1 VMRGPLSSEIYTEAK
16 NRLNSVGVMP
26 AL

>member
-1 VMRGPLSSEIYTEAK
+1 MRGPLSPEIYTEAK